1 MSTKTDI
8 RVMLVDDHTLFR
20 NGLKTLLSN
29 MENVSVVGEAANGEE
44 FLNDLGNTQPD
55 IVLLDIAMPVM
66 DGVEAAT
73 RALNQYPDLKIITLS
88 MYGDEAYYNRMVEAG
103 VRGFILKD
111 SDIREVETAIKT
123 VYSGRTYFSQELL
136 QALLAGIRSEPG
148 IEKYDLSER
157 EIEVIQQVCEGK
169 SNLEIADDMCISK
182 RTVEKHR
189 ANIMEKTHCKNTA
202 SLVIFAVKNH
212 LYEVR

>member
-1 MSTKTDI
+1 MNTQDDI
-8 RVMLVDDHTLFR
+8 RIVLVDDHTLFR
-20 NGLKTLLSN
+20 NGLKNLLN
-29 MENVSVVGEAANGEE
+29 GIQGFRVVAEAENGKK
-44 FLNDLGNTQPD
+44 FLELLNESKPD

-73 RALNQYPDLKIITLS
+73 KALELYEDMSIITLS
-88 MYGDEAYYNRMVEAG
+88 MFADEAYYKQMVEAG

-111 SDIREVETAIKT
+111 AGIAEVESAIRTVHQGKT
-123 VYSGRTYFSQELL
+123 FFSQELL
-136 QALLAGIRSEPG
+136 QALLSGLYHDTG

-157 EIEVIQQVCEGK
+157 EIEVIQHVCTGK
-169 SNLEIADDMCISK
+169 SNLEIADDLCISK

-202 SLVIFAVKNH
+202 SLVIFAVKNKIV
-212 LYEVR
+212 EV